1 MVRHLQSVSPGGLAC
16 KVNSTISAIFSW
28 LIVGLRP
35 RPERTA
41 PSQRGSRMAHRPSI
55 TTNN

>member
-1 MVRHLQSVSPGGLAC
+1 VQGQ
-16 KVNSTISAIFSW
+16 STISAIFSW
-28 LIVGLRP
+28 LIVGVRP

-41 PSQRGSRMAHRPSI
+41 PSQRGSGTAHRPSI